1 MGTPGEGGVFWD
13 KGDWEGGGMRAE
25 GGVFWDKGDWGDWG
39 DWEDGG
45 MRAEGGGTVWR
56 LFGRVAGGS
65 EAEKAKDS
73 GALLVG
79 GI

>member
-13 KGDWEGGGMRAE
+13 KGDWEG
-25 GGVFWDKGDWGDWG
+25 
-39 DWEDGG
+39 GG